1 MIKVYAWGAG
11 GRGFESHW
19 PQTKVVALLG
29 PIGLYTLVD
38 QYDIGVVAIREDSQA
53 LSPYSMFK
61 YSVRSEVTR
70 KYYERRLRR
79 FLDFIKFEPEV
90 TDIEIRCNNFAGHG
104 QNNTNWALSHFIRFL
119 QYQKERVEKGE
130 IAAGTLR
137 NYVKSLKAFCDS
149 ADLNIPWKKVTKGL
163 PKARQSSNDRAP
175 TIEEIR
181 KIVDYP
187 DRRIKPIVYTMV
199 SSGIRLGAWDY
210 LRWKHVKPITSEEG
224 KIIAA
229 KLDVYSG
236 DVEEYYT
243 FMTPQAYTALR
254 EWMDFRASYGERITR
269 DSWVMR
275 DLWQTTNMN
284 YGARW
289 GLATS
294 PKRLKSSGIKR
305 LLERAVWEQGIRKPL
320 IEGLNR
326 HEWKI
331 AHGYRKYYKSR
342 AEQIMKPINV
352 EITMGHDIGIS
363 SSYYKP
369 TEREVLDDYIRA
381 IPLLTINGNSSILQ
395 KQVEE
400 LAEKTNKNDYL
411 LKAKLQEKDDALVT
425 LSDQVMKLMAE
436 VQELKQ
442 KNNS

>member
-1 MIKVYAWGAG
+1 M
-11 GRGFESHW
+11 
-19 PQTKVVALLG
+19 
-29 PIGLYTLVD
+29 
-38 QYDIGVVAIREDSQA
+38 
-53 LSPYSMFK
+53 
-61 YSVRSEVTR
+61 
-70 KYYERRLRR
+70 
-79 FLDFIKFEPEV
+79 
-90 TDIEIRCNNFAGHG
+90 
-104 QNNTNWALSHFIRFL
+104 
-119 QYQKERVEKGE
+119 
-130 IAAGTLR
+130 
-137 NYVKSLKAFCDS
+137 
-149 ADLNIPWKKVTKGL
+149 
-163 PKARQSSNDRAP
+163 
-175 TIEEIR
+175 EEIR

-187 DRRIKPIVYTMV
+187 DRRIKPIVYTMG

-210 LRWKHVKPITSEEG
+210 LKWRNVKPMTNNEG
-224 KIIAA
+224 EVIAA

-243 FMTPQAYTALR
+243 FITPEAYSSLR
-254 EWMDFRASYGERITR
+254 EWMDFRASYGERITG
-269 DSWVMR
+269 DSWLMR

-305 LLERAVWEQGIRKPL
+305 LLERAVEQGIRKPL
-320 IEGLNR
+320 IEGANR

-331 AHGYRKYYKSR
+331 AHGYRKFYKSR

-369 TEREVLDDYIRA
+369 TEREVLDDYIKA
-381 IPLLTINGNSSILQ
+381 IPLLTINGNESFLQ

-400 LAEKTNKNDYL
+400 LTEKTNSNDYL
-411 LKAKLQEKDDALVT
+411 LKAKLQEKDDALTT
-425 LSDQVMKLMAE
+425 LSDQVMKLTAE

-442 KNNS
+442 RHSPRSE